1 MVVICDKPY
10 DAETLIEYDGKQ
22 LSDFQKWALKAIT
35 EGDNVLITAHT
46 GSGKTLPTEYAIQ
59 HFTAQHKKVIYASP
73 IKALSNQKL
82 YDLRRKFPSI
92 SFGILTGDCKDN
104 PEADVLIM
112 TTEILRNTLLNKII
126 NGQAQASAASAS
138 STAQASAASASSTAQ
153 ASAASASSTASASSM
168 AAAQASTGPTQL
180 PLLFEMNFETE
191 LAAVVFDEVH
201 YINDAERGSVW
212 EQAILLLPPQVQL
225 IMLSAT
231 IDRPEDFAGWIETEK
246 RQQAEKALVKVKQ
259 MYLAPTYTRV
269 VPLTHYMWLSVHE
282 GSIKKAAKTPYEK
295 KLEDMRKTPIV
306 IATSDGSFREDNYYK
321 VKDIKDYLFKH
332 NVYTK
337 RQFVLEDLLK
347 HLKREEMLPAICFV
361 FSRKHVEQAAHE
373 ISFSLYEDDSI
384 LPTQVEKEC
393 RHILQAK
400 LPNYQEYLNL
410 PEYLNIVK
418 LLEKGVAIHH
428 AGIIPVLR
436 EMVELLF
443 EKGFIR
449 LLIATETFA
458 VGLNM
463 PTKTVIFAGLTKFN
477 GSGMR
482 LLFPHE
488 YTQMAGRAGRRGLD
502 TIGHVFH
509 CVNLFEMPTAT
520 DYRHMLTGPPQSLV
534 SKFKLSFTMALSM
547 LAAGKDMEAF
557 MSQSLLSTDLRRE
570 LQGYAVAEAK
580 SMEIVQTKQ
589 AQIKLCR
596 TPQTALENYKYIVD
610 RLPGLA
616 NSARKKARIDLN
628 TLEAEHN
635 FILKDLVKLE
645 EVYAAL
651 SHQSKV
657 GKEKENTAQ
666 YIVNTL
672 DALQKILLEY
682 GFSYFTGF
690 SAGNDLSG
698 HIEVSPSGRIAAQ
711 LQEVHPLAM
720 ADLYR
725 QTVQFAELDATYLAG
740 LFSCFYPVS
749 VSDEFRAHYPNA
761 PGKLRETILLMSKLL
776 DKYYKAEQDA
786 YLITG
791 SNYDI
796 CYDLLPYVLL
806 WCESK
811 DEGTCKEIIQQVKTE
826 TGLFIGEFVKALLKV
841 NAVAMEFE
849 RVCEATGNMLLLEKI
864 RKIPQMTLKYIAT
877 SQSLYL

>member
-46 GSGKTLPTEYAIQ
+46 GSGKTLPAEYAIQ
-59 HFTAQHKKVIYASP
+59 YFTAQQKKVIYASP

-82 YDLRRKFPSI
+82 YDLRRKFPTI

-126 NGQAQASAASAS
+126 NGQAQASAAPTSAG
-138 STAQASAASASSTAQ
+138 AGASASA
-153 ASAASASSTASASSM
+153 
-168 AAAQASTGPTQL
+168 GPAQL
-180 PLLFEMNFETE
+180 PLLFEMDFETE

-246 RQQAEKALVKVKQ
+246 RQQAEKAMVKVKQ

-295 KLEDMRKTPIV
+295 KLEDMRKTPII
-306 IATSDGSFREDNYYK
+306 IATSEGSFREDNYYK

-347 HLKREEMLPAICFV
+347 HLKKEGMLPAICFV

-373 ISFSLYEDDSI
+373 ISFSLYEEDSI

-393 RHILQAK
+393 RHILQTK
-400 LPNYQEYLNL
+400 LPNYLEYLNL

-547 LAAGKDMEAF
+547 LEAGKDMAAF
-557 MSQSLLSTDLRRE
+557 MGQSLLSTDLRRE

-645 EVYAAL
+645 EVHAAL
-651 SHQSKV
+651 SQQSKV

-666 YIVNTL
+666 YIENTL
-672 DALQKILLEY
+672 GALQKILLEY
-682 GFSYFTGF
+682 EFSYF
-690 SAGNDLSG
+690 SATG

-725 QTVQFAELDATYLAG
+725 QTAQFAELDATYLAG

-749 VSDEFRAHYPNA
+749 VNDEFRAHYPNA
-761 PGKLRETILLMSKLL
+761 PLKLRETILLMGKLL

-841 NAVAMEFE
+841 NAVAIEFE

>member
-35 EGDNVLITAHT
+35 DGDNVLITAHT
-46 GSGKTLPTEYAIQ
+46 GSGKTLPAEYAIQ
-59 HFTAQHKKVIYASP
+59 HFTAQQKKVIYASP

-82 YDLRRKFPSI
+82 YDLRRKFPTI

-126 NGQAQASAASAS
+126 NGQTQASAAPTSAGAGAQASA
-138 STAQASAASASSTAQ
+138 
-153 ASAASASSTASASSM
+153 
-168 AAAQASTGPTQL
+168 GPAQL

-295 KLEDMRKTPIV
+295 KLEDMRKTPII

-321 VKDIKDYLFKH
+321 VKDIKDYLFKN

-347 HLKREEMLPAICFV
+347 HLKREGMLPAICFV

-373 ISFSLYEDDSI
+373 ISFSLYEEDSI

-418 LLEKGVAIHH
+418 LLEKGIAIHH

-547 LAAGKDMEAF
+547 LAAGKDMAAF

-580 SMEIVQTKQ
+580 SMEIVKTKQ
-589 AQIKLCR
+589 AQIELCR
-596 TPQTALENYKYIVD
+596 TPQSALENYKAITD

-651 SHQSKV
+651 SQQSKV

-682 GFSYFTGF
+682 GFSYF
-690 SAGNDLSG
+690 SASG
-698 HIEVSPSGRIAAQ
+698 HIEVTPSGRIAAQ

-720 ADLYR
+720 ADLYAE
-725 QTVQFAELDATYLAG
+725 TLQFGNLDATYLAG

-749 VSDEFRAHYPNA
+749 VNDEFRAHYPNA
-761 PGKLRETILLMSKLL
+761 PGKLRETILRMSKLL

-806 WCESK
+806 WCESN
-811 DEGTCKEIIQQVKTE
+811 DEGRCKEIIQQVKTE

>member
-10 DAETLIEYDGKQ
+10 DADTLIEYDGKQ

-46 GSGKTLPTEYAIQ
+46 GSGKTLPAEYAIQ
-59 HFTAQHKKVIYASP
+59 YFTAQQKKVIYASP

-82 YDLRRKFPSI
+82 YDLRRKFPTI

-126 NGQAQASAASAS
+126 NGQAQASAGVQAIDTAGASAS
-138 STAQASAASASSTAQ
+138 AS
-153 ASAASASSTASASSM
+153 
-168 AAAQASTGPTQL
+168 GPAQL

-246 RQQAEKALVKVKQ
+246 RQQAEKAFIQVKQ

-295 KLEDMRKTPIV
+295 KLEDMRKTPII
-306 IATSDGSFREDNYYK
+306 IASSEGSFREDNYYK
-321 VKDIKDYLFKH
+321 VKDINDYLFKH

-347 HLKREEMLPAICFV
+347 HLKREGMLPAICFV

-373 ISFSLYEDDSI
+373 ISFSLYEEDSM

-418 LLEKGVAIHH
+418 LLEKGIAIHH

-443 EKGFIR
+443 EKGYIR

-547 LAAGKDMEAF
+547 LEAGKDMAAF
-557 MSQSLLSTDLRRE
+557 MGQSLLSTDLRRE
-570 LQGYAVAEAK
+570 LQGYAVEEAK
-580 SMEIVQTKQ
+580 TMEIVKTKQ
-589 AQIKLCR
+589 AQIELCR
-596 TPQTALENYKYIVD
+596 TPQSALESYKAIAD

-651 SHQSKV
+651 SQQSKV

-666 YIVNTL
+666 YIENTL
-672 DALQKILLEY
+672 DALQKILLDN
-682 GFSYFTGF
+682 GFCGFAGF
-690 SAGNDLSG
+690 SAGNDLNGFSTTTT
-698 HIEVSPSGRIAAQ
+698 IEVSPSGRIAAQ

-720 ADLYR
+720 ADLYL
-725 QTVQFAELDATYLAG
+725 QTLQFADLEASYLAG

-749 VSDEFRAHYPNA
+749 VNDEVRAHYPNA
-761 PGKLRETILLMSKLL
+761 PGKLRETILLMGKLL

-796 CYDLLPYVLL
+796 CYDLLPYVLF
-806 WCESK
+806 WCESN
-811 DEGTCKEIIQQVKTE
+811 DEETCKKIIQQVKTE

>member
-10 DAETLIEYDGKQ
+10 DATTLIEYDGKQ

-46 GSGKTLPTEYAIQ
+46 GSGKTLPAEYAIQ
-59 HFTAQHKKVIYASP
+59 YFTAQQKKVIYASP

-82 YDLRRKFPSI
+82 YDLRRKFPTI

-126 NGQAQASAASAS
+126 NNQSLSAVATEATMAGASAS
-138 STAQASAASASSTAQ
+138 GSAS
-153 ASAASASSTASASSM
+153 
-168 AAAQASTGPTQL
+168 GPAQL

-246 RQQAEKALVKVKQ
+246 RQQAEKAFIQVKQ

-295 KLEDMRKTPIV
+295 KLEDMRKTPII
-306 IATSDGSFREDNYYK
+306 IASSEGSFREDNYYK

-347 HLKREEMLPAICFV
+347 HLKRESMLPAICFV

-373 ISFSLYEDDSI
+373 ISFSLYEEDSM

-418 LLEKGVAIHH
+418 LLEKGIAIHH

-443 EKGFIR
+443 EKGYIR

-509 CVNLFEMPTAT
+509 CVNLFEMPTAI

-547 LAAGKDMEAF
+547 LEAGKDMAAF
-557 MSQSLLSTDLRRE
+557 MGQSLLSTDLRRE
-570 LQGYAVAEAK
+570 LKGYAVEEAK
-580 SMEIVQTKQ
+580 TMEIVKTKQ
-589 AQIKLCR
+589 AQIELCR
-596 TPQTALENYKYIVD
+596 TPQSALESYKVISD

-651 SHQSKV
+651 SQQSKV

-666 YIVNTL
+666 YIENTL
-672 DALQKILLEY
+672 NALQKILLDN
-682 GFSYFTGF
+682 GFCGFTGF
-690 SAGNDLSG
+690 SAGNDLNGFSACTT
-698 HIEVSPSGRIAAQ
+698 IEVSPSGRIAAQ

-720 ADLYR
+720 ADLYL
-725 QTVQFAELDATYLAG
+725 QTLQFADLDATYLAG

-749 VSDEFRAHYPNA
+749 VNDEVRAHYPNA
-761 PGKLRETILLMSKLL
+761 PGKLRETILLMGKLL

-796 CYDLLPYVLL
+796 CYDLLPYVLF
-806 WCESK
+806 WCESN
-811 DEGTCKEIIQQVKTE
+811 DEETCKKIIQQVKTE

>member
-46 GSGKTLPTEYAIQ
+46 GSGKTLPAEYAIQ
-59 HFTAQHKKVIYASP
+59 HFTAQQKKVIYASP

-126 NGQAQASAASAS
+126 NNQSRSAEASAS
-138 STAQASAASASSTAQ
+138 SS
-153 ASAASASSTASASSM
+153 ASASSTASALR
-168 AAAQASTGPTQL
+168 AGPAQL

-246 RQQAEKALVKVKQ
+246 RQQAEKALVQVKQ

-295 KLEDMRKTPIV
+295 KLEDIRKTPIV
-306 IATSDGSFREDNYYK
+306 IASPEGSFREDNYYK

-347 HLKREEMLPAICFV
+347 HLKREGMLPAICFV

-373 ISFSLYEDDSI
+373 ISFSLYEEDSI

-509 CVNLFEMPTAT
+509 CVNLFELPTAT

-547 LAAGKDMEAF
+547 LEAGKDMAAF
-557 MSQSLLSTDLRRE
+557 MGQSLLSTDLRRE

-596 TPQTALENYKYIVD
+596 TPQSALENYKYIVD

-651 SHQSKV
+651 SQQAKV
-657 GKEKENTAQ
+657 EKEKENTAQ
-666 YIVNTL
+666 YIENTL
-672 DALQKILLEY
+672 AALKKILVDN
-682 GFSYFTGF
+682 GFCSLSAL
-690 SAGNDLSG
+690 SAG
-698 HIEVSPSGRIAAQ
+698 IVVSPSGRIAAQ

-720 ADLYR
+720 ADLYA
-725 QTVQFAELDATYLAG
+725 QTLQFGNLDATYLAG

-749 VSDEFRAHYPNA
+749 VNDEFRAHYPNA
-761 PGKLRETILLMSKLL
+761 PLKLRETILLMGKLL

-806 WCESK
+806 WCESN
-811 DEGTCKEIIQQVKTE
+811 DEGRCKEIIQQVKTE

-849 RVCEATGNMLLLEKI
+849 RVCEATGNMQLLEKI

>member
-10 DAETLIEYDGKQ
+10 DADTLIEYDGKQ

-46 GSGKTLPTEYAIQ
+46 GSGKTLPAEYAIQ
-59 HFTAQHKKVIYASP
+59 YFTAQQKKVIYASP

-82 YDLRRKFPSI
+82 YDLRRKFPTI

-126 NGQAQASAASAS
+126 NGQAQASAGVQAIDTAGASAS
-138 STAQASAASASSTAQ
+138 AS
-153 ASAASASSTASASSM
+153 
-168 AAAQASTGPTQL
+168 GPAQL

-246 RQQAEKALVKVKQ
+246 RQQAEKAFIQVKQ

-295 KLEDMRKTPIV
+295 KLEDMRKTPII
-306 IATSDGSFREDNYYK
+306 IASSEGSFREDNYYK

-347 HLKREEMLPAICFV
+347 HLKREGMLPAICFV

-373 ISFSLYEDDSI
+373 ISFSLYEEDSM

-418 LLEKGVAIHH
+418 LLEKGIAIHH

-443 EKGFIR
+443 EKGYIR

-547 LAAGKDMEAF
+547 LEAGKDMAAF
-557 MSQSLLSTDLRRE
+557 MGQSLLSTDLRRE
-570 LQGYAVAEAK
+570 LQGYAVEEAK
-580 SMEIVQTKQ
+580 TMEIVKTKQ
-589 AQIKLCR
+589 AQIELCR
-596 TPQTALENYKYIVD
+596 TPQSALESYKAIAD

-651 SHQSKV
+651 SQQSKV

-666 YIVNTL
+666 YIENTL
-672 DALQKILLEY
+672 DALQKILLDN
-682 GFSYFTGF
+682 GFCGFAGF
-690 SAGNDLSG
+690 SAGNDLNGFSTTTT
-698 HIEVSPSGRIAAQ
+698 IEVSPSGRIAAQ

-720 ADLYR
+720 ADLYL
-725 QTVQFAELDATYLAG
+725 QTLQFADLEASYLAG

-749 VSDEFRAHYPNA
+749 VNDEVRAHYPNA
-761 PGKLRETILLMSKLL
+761 PGKLRETILLMGKLL

-796 CYDLLPYVLL
+796 CYDLLPYVLF
-806 WCESK
+806 WCESN
-811 DEGTCKEIIQQVKTE
+811 DEETCKKIIQQVKTE

>member
-22 LSDFQKWALKAIT
+22 LIDFQKWALKALT

-46 GSGKTLPTEYAIQ
+46 GSGKTLPAEYAIQ

-82 YDLRRKFPSI
+82 YDLRRKFPTI

-126 NGQAQASAASAS
+126 NGQA
-138 STAQASAASASSTAQ
+138 
-153 ASAASASSTASASSM
+153 SASSM
-168 AAAQASTGPTQL
+168 AGASASAGPAQL
-180 PLLFEMNFETE
+180 PLLFEMDFETE

-246 RQQAEKALVKVKQ
+246 RQQAEKALVQVKQ

-295 KLEDMRKTPIV
+295 KLEDMRKTPII

-321 VKDIKDYLFKH
+321 VKDVKDYLFKN

-347 HLKREEMLPAICFV
+347 HLKREGMLPAICFV

-373 ISFSLYEDDSI
+373 ISFSLYEEDSI
-384 LPTQVEKEC
+384 LPSQVEKEC

-400 LPNYQEYLNL
+400 LPNYLEYLNL

-547 LAAGKDMEAF
+547 LEAGKDMAAF

-570 LQGYAVAEAK
+570 LKGYAVAEAK

-596 TPQTALENYKYIVD
+596 TPQSALENYKYIVD

-651 SHQSKV
+651 SQQSKV

-666 YIVNTL
+666 YIENTL
-672 DALQKILLEY
+672 GALQKILLEH
-682 GFSYFTGF
+682 GFSCF
-690 SAGNDLSG
+690 SASG
-698 HIEVSPSGRIAAQ
+698 HIQVTPSGRIAAQ

-720 ADLYR
+720 AELYR
-725 QTVQFAELDATYLAG
+725 QTAQFAELDATYLAG

-826 TGLFIGEFVKALLKV
+826 TGLFIGEFVKALLKI
-841 NAVAMEFE
+841 NAVAIEFE
-849 RVCEATGNMLLLEKI
+849 RVCEATGNMQLLEKI